1 MRLILVTFAALGW
14 TFYVMSGGPDFEPR
28 GVREAKP
35 ERVAVAPKPAAP
47 AVEPAPVENLVTQ
60 AAIKSEP
67 VVPVTAEVAQ
77 VTAEPVAELG
87 EEETKALLSQ
97 VAAGLKA
104 NPSLFSDENVTLTLA
119 SLEQGVAS
127 LEQVTTDAE
136 LPTVD
141 LSSTVETPKD
151 IREISGTRVNLRDG
165 PGTIYPI
172 IGKAGLGQQVEV
184 LSESGTG
191 WLRLRVLP
199 GQQVGWISASLVRKT
214 TN

>member
-1 MRLILVTFAALGW
+1 MTRLVLVTFAALGW

-28 GVREAKP
+28 GVRSTEP
-35 ERVAVAPKPAAP
+35 ERVANAPRPSKPAI
-47 AVEPAPVENLVTQ
+47 EPAPAETLVAR
-60 AAIKSEP
+60 AAVKPS
-67 VVPVTAEVAQ
+67 VPVAP
-77 VTAEPVAELG
+77 VTEPVAELD
-87 EEETKALLSQ
+87 EAETKALLSQ

-104 NPSLFSDENVTLTLA
+104 NPSLFADENVTLTLA
-119 SLEQGVAS
+119 SLEQGLAS

-136 LPTVD
+136 LPTVE
-141 LSSTVETPKD
+141 LPAPVEAAKD

-172 IGKAGLGQQVEV
+172 IGKARIGQQVEV
-184 LSESGTG
+184 FGDSGTG

>member
-1 MRLILVTFAALGW
+1 
-14 TFYVMSGGPDFEPR
+14 MSGGPDFEPR

-35 ERVAVAPKPAAP
+35 ERVAVAPKPAVP

-60 AAIKSEP
+60 AAIKSES

-136 LPTVD
+136 LPAVD